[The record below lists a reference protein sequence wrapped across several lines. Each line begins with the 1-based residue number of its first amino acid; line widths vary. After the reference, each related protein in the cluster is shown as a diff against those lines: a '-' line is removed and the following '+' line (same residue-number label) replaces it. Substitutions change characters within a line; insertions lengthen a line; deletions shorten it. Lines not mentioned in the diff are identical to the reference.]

1 MMIYTQNSKGEI
13 MDPIM
18 PQKDSYSLEVQKGK
32 SYRWCACGRSKE
44 QPLCDNSHSNT
55 GIKPI
60 RFTAEESETI
70 YLCGCKRSSDK
81 PFCDMTHEKI

>member
-1 MMIYTQNSKGEI
+1 MLINLNNILSIINYKHQILNFFHTKELQE
-13 MDPIM
+13 
-18 PQKDSYSLEVQKGK
+18 GK
-32 SYRWCACGRSKE
+32 SYRWCACGRSKD

-60 RFTAEESETI
+60 RFTAEKSETI

>member
-1 MMIYTQNSKGEI
+1 MMIYTQNLKGEI
-13 MDPIM
+13 MEPIM

-32 SYRWCACGRSKE
+32 LYRWCACGRSKD

-60 RFTAEESETI
+60 RFTAEKSETI